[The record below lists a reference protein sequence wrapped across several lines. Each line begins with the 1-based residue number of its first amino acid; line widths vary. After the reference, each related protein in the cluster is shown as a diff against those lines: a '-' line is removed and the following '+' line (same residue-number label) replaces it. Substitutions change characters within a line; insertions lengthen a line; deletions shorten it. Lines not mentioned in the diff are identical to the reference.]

1 MKNLIKKLT
10 ACLLVGILAAGCS
23 ANTKKE
29 DNKNGGSNTQG
40 VTLAYS
46 KEAQEKY
53 GLPET
58 FELEKTPERLVVMTL
73 GPTEI
78 LHNLGVEMIAV
89 PDILDESSDWAKE
102 LKAERL
108 PFTAKTLDTE
118 SVLALEP
125 DMIIMSASKK
135 EAYGNFFEEKGI
147 AVYYTVTNTMDSGAI
162 DEVKAQVELYG
173 NGFHRDA
180 EVKTLMSRFDQ
191 LEADIEQW
199 KKDNADLQGQKMMIL
214 LETPFTYTNTSKT
227 SLGNMMESLGFVN
240 MADTIEG
247 LESVMDTQ
255 TLQISTEVIVEQN
268 PPMII
273 TQPSGAG
280 AGISIT
286 TETYKNNHEKEFTD
300 NSAVWSKIDAVKNNK
315 ILYLGTDVF
324 PGTTGLGIFTCYEY
338 LMEAL
343 PKL

>member
-1 MKNLIKKLT
+1 MKNLLKKLA
-10 ACLLVGILAAGCS
+10 ACLLVGVLVTGCS
-23 ANTKKE
+23 GNSDAKNNKKTS
-29 DNKNGGSNTQG
+29 SNTQG
-40 VTLAYS
+40 VSLAYS

-53 GLPET
+53 GLPES
-58 FELEKTPERLVVMTL
+58 FELENTPERLVVMTL

-78 LHNLGVEMIAV
+78 LHSLGVEMIAV
-89 PDILDESSDWAKE
+89 PDILDESAAWAKE
-102 LKAERL
+102 LEAQRL

-118 SVLALEP
+118 SVLSLEP
-125 DMIIMSASKK
+125 DMIIMSAGKK

-147 AVYYTVTNTMDSGAI
+147 PVYYTVTNTMDSGAI

-173 NGFHRDA
+173 NGFHRD
-180 EVKTLMSRFDQ
+180 EELKTLMSRFDT
-191 LEADIEQW
+191 LETEIEQW
-199 KKDNADLQGQKMMIL
+199 KKENVNLQGQQMMIL
-214 LETPFTYTNTSKT
+214 LEAPFTYTNTSKT
-227 SLGNMMESLGFVN
+227 SLGNMLASLGFVN
-240 MADTIEG
+240 MADSIEG
-247 LESVMDTQ
+247 LESVMGTQ

-273 TQPSGAG
+273 TQPAGAG

-286 TETYKNNHEKEFTD
+286 SEDYKANLEKEFTD